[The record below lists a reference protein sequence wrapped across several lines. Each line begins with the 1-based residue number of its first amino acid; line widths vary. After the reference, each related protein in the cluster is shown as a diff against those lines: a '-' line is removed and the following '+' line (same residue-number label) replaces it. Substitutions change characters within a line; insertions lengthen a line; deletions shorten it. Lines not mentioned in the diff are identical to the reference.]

1 VAPAA
6 VAADGGD
13 PRVRFI
19 PRTRAVSR
27 IRYDGNTVVNPA
39 PFPDVFSDPTVSRV
53 QGSNR

>member
-1 VAPAA
+1 M
-6 VAADGGD
+6 AADGGNQ
-13 PRVRFI
+13 RVRFI